1 MERLMEPTGTGR
13 ILLVVE
19 DNVEVSS
26 LFSAVLAI
34 EGYTVIEARNGVKA
48 LELMEQ
54 HSVDVILTDLKMPVM
69 DGLEFAQKV
78 KADERF
84 VHIPIV
90 LLSATPMTNSGEAL
104 QTFSALLTKP
114 CPLEEVILTVNRVQQ
129 ADAERVVIIG

>member
-1 MERLMEPTGTGR
+1 MEPTGTGR
-13 ILLVVE
+13 TLLVVE

>member
-1 MERLMEPTGTGR
+1 MEPTGTGR

>member
-69 DGLEFAQKV
+69 DGLEFGQKV